1 MMQSI
6 AKLKTKSLIYL
17 SGGIGILAFIV
28 VFLIIPYHYKLK
40 SIDIEIENKKKY
52 MEKQML
58 LIPYF
63 QKIRQVKRDIKEI
76 QDEVQFNEASGLKE
90 KLPLNETEKAV
101 SLFREI
107 ILKNHFQVEAV
118 ESDKNASVDN
128 SGYMLITM
136 KIKGDFLYFY
146 NFLIQL
152 NQIPY
157 LEHIEQIRIR
167 TVKDSK
173 DIFMKIWIAVQ

>member
-1 MMQSI
+1 MQLI

-28 VFLIIPYHYKLK
+28 IFLIVPYHYKLK
-40 SIDIEIENKKKY
+40 RIDIEIEKKKRY
-52 MEKQML
+52 MEEQTL
-58 LIPYF
+58 LIPHF
-63 QKIRQVKRDIKEI
+63 QKIRQIKRDIKGI
-76 QDEVQFNEASGLKE
+76 HDEVQFNEASGLKE
-90 KLPLNETEKAV
+90 KLPLNETDNAI
-101 SLFREI
+101 SLFSEI
-107 ILKNHFQVEAV
+107 ALKNHFQVEAV
-118 ESDKNASVDN
+118 ESDKNASADH

-136 KIKGDFLYFY
+136 KIKGDFLHFY

-167 TVKDSK
+167 TVKDTK
-173 DIFMKIWIAVQ
+173 DIYLKIWIAVQ